1 MVKICGID
9 EAGKGPVIGDL
20 VIAGCLIEDDDSV
33 IKELGVKDSKLL
45 TPEERFELFS
55 KIKDNSYSYD
65 IVRVSAMEIDER
77 NKVGCNLNKLE
88 CLKMAQIIN
97 NLKPDKVIIDCP
109 HPVPEKFKREL
120 IAFLNDKSVE
130 IIAEHKADY
139 NYALVGAA
147 SILAKVTRD
156 AHIRELSKA
165 LNLDIGSGYCSDPLT
180 KKLMKDYFNNNL
192 SQLKPFIRHSWDTYK
207 RGKSEK
213 EQKGL
218 FDCL

>member
-1 MVKICGID
+1 
-9 EAGKGPVIGDL
+9 
-20 VIAGCLIEDDDSV
+20 
-33 IKELGVKDSKLL
+33 
-45 TPEERFELFS
+45 
-55 KIKDNSYSYD
+55 
-65 IVRVSAMEIDER
+65 
-77 NKVGCNLNKLE
+77 
-88 CLKMAQIIN
+88 
-97 NLKPDKVIIDCP
+97 
-109 HPVPEKFKREL
+109 
-120 IAFLNDKSVE
+120 
-130 IIAEHKADY
+130 
-139 NYALVGAA
+139 
-147 SILAKVTRD
+147 ILAKVTRD